1 MIRYLFLFPLAVAA
15 FFCTTELQ
23 AAVKPDYLGPAVIKF
38 KMGATKT
45 VDFSHHRHQQLVNN
59 QCWECHDKKL
69 GVIDNW
75 GKEAAHKLCIACH
88 DLHEKGPVAC
98 KGCHKK

>member
-1 MIRYLFLFPLAVAA
+1 MSRYLFLLALAVAA
-15 FFCTTELQ
+15 FFSSTEVQ
-23 AAVKPDYLGPAVIKF
+23 AAKPDYLGPDVIKF

-45 VDFSHHRHQQLVNN
+45 IDFSHHRHQKLVNN

-88 DLHEKGPVAC
+88 DLLEKGPVGC